1 MRGNMDQNSLISFK
15 DSNREKLFNAL
26 DSCSQNYSDD
36 RFESIIEF
44 LEQYDTHAVQGAAL
58 ELKDENEMTL
68 AGRFLWNDGI
78 KGNVLNETAE
88 ARGIIFNTLDQIK
101 RESPDIYEKL
111 SDWQSIHQK
120 DGSGRMLSAL
130 SKETIVLYIPKYVS
144 ASKEFLLDL
153 ILSKEGKGAAVQI
166 WVFLEKGAQ
175 AVFTLNLRSRDS
187 EADNFFTGLLNVFV
201 GEGAHLILNEVQDF
215 HQKMFSY
222 TRKSVVVAKDGD
234 LQWNIC
240 ELGSE
245 KSKSYSD
252 LILSGKGSNA
262 VVNGLYFPNRN
273 QTFSILTRQAH
284 MESNTTS
291 NLYFKGAVSDD
302 ARANWEGMIYVD
314 PIAEKSDGYQKN
326 ENLMLSPNAH
336 AASKP
341 GLEILTDDV
350 RCSHGTTITEI
361 DPNQIFYLMSR
372 GIPETDAKRLVIQ
385 GFFDTVLHKISYEPI
400 RTKLQEKIYRKMD

>member
-1 MRGNMDQNSLISFK
+1 MRGKMDQNSIISSK
-15 DSNREKLFNAL
+15 NSNREKLFAAL
-26 DSCSQNYSDD
+26 DSCGQSYSDEC
-36 RFESIIEF
+36 FESIIGLF
-44 LEQYDTHAVQGAAL
+44 EQYDSHGVQGATL

-78 KGNVLNETAE
+78 KGSVLNETSE
-88 ARGIIFNTLDQIK
+88 AKGIKFTTLDLIK
-101 RESPDIYEKL
+101 RESPAIYENL
-111 SDWQSIHQK
+111 TDWQSTNQSDANHK
-120 DGSGRMLSAL
+120 TLSAL
-130 SKETIVLYIPKYVS
+130 SKETIVLYIPQYVS

-166 WVFLEKGAQ
+166 WIYLEKDAQ
-175 AVFTLNLRSRDS
+175 AVFTLNLRSRDT
-187 EADNFFTGLLNVFV
+187 EADNFFAGLLNVFV

-215 HQKMFSY
+215 HQQTYSY
-222 TRKSVVVAKDGD
+222 TKKSAVVARDGD

-245 KSKSYSD
+245 KSKSNSD

-262 VVNGLYFPNRN
+262 VVNGLYFPNKK
-273 QTFSILTRQAH
+273 QSFSLLTRQSHLAA
-284 MESNTTS
+284 NTTS

-314 PIAEKSDGYQKN
+314 PVAEKSDGYQKN

-336 AASKP
+336 VASKP
-341 GLEILTDDV
+341 GLEIITDDV